1 MNRGLV
7 VFDDSEAHRTLLR
20 EAGEYA
26 DATDSE
32 LLLLSFLD
40 EESYESDLET
50 LEAVGKVE
58 SVSYD
63 SDAIIDAAVGDIRD
77 SAQEVLDGLD
87 VEFEVAVAVAEE
99 DEHANRV
106 IDAGD
111 TYDCDHAFI
120 VGHRRSPT
128 GKALFG
134 DFAQRVILNF
144 DGYVTTTTN

>member
-1 MNRGLV
+1 MNQGLV
-7 VFDDSEAHRTLLR
+7 VFEDSEAHRAFLR

-26 DATDSE
+26 AATDSE

-50 LEAVGKVE
+50 LEVVGKVE
-58 SVSYD
+58 SVSYN
-63 SDAIIDAAVGDIRD
+63 SDAIIDAAVSDVRD
-77 SAQEVLDGLD
+77 SAEEVLDGLG
-87 VEFEVAVAVAEE
+87 VEFAIVVAIAEE
-99 DEHANRV
+99 DERANRV
-106 IDAGD
+106 IDVGD
-111 TYDCDHAFI
+111 EYDCDHAFI